1 MRLLPPPKGSGFPSQ
16 NYIMNK
22 EQIMASFWAFHIN
35 AFNSILYMFRSNFW
49 FVLILAGAVL
59 FTVLSV
65 KEEMQFIAVERQR
78 FL

>member
-1 MRLLPPPKGSGFPSQ
+1 
-16 NYIMNK
+16 
-22 EQIMASFWAFHIN
+22 MASFWAFHVN
-35 AFNSILYMFRSNFW
+35 AFNSILYMFRSNIW